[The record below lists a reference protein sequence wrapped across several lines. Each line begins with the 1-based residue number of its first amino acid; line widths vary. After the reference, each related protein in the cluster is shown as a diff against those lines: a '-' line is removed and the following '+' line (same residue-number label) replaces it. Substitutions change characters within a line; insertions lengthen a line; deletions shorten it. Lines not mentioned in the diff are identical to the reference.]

1 MSLIVALSLAVVL
14 GFVGLAIDGGH
25 LYLTRTELQNAADA
39 CALAA
44 SRELTGA
51 GSLSAEQRRRAET
64 LGRDIA
70 RRNRQAFQSAAVDD
84 AQVVVR
90 FGTTLAVGGVWA
102 DADSAPADARHVRC
116 MLERAGITP
125 WFMQVLGFGAQTVRA
140 AATASLVPAQRHCAI
155 PMAVCAPASAGP
167 GLGLVPG
174 QWISGR
180 FNAGGG
186 VTGSFNWVDYT
197 PPAGGASELGELLE
211 GRGQCSLDASVQVG
225 QPGNLGQAAAR
236 AWNTRFG
243 LYQTGQDGPEEAAP
257 DFTGHAYTPVNW
269 PAQSGALGDFL
280 NRRRTH
286 DPYGSTVA
294 DGNALTGLNLSNAY
308 NPASSAQAHRD
319 WGADRRLVV
328 APVVDCGDWAGSQTA
343 TVRDWACVL
352 MLHPIGG
359 PGDEVRLEIVG
370 PASALGSPC
379 GSQGVPGESGGIGAR
394 VPALVQ

>member
-1 MSLIVALSLAVVL
+1 MSLIVALSLVVVL
-14 GFVGLAIDGGH
+14 GFVGLAVDGGH

-51 GSLSAEQRRRAET
+51 GTLSAEQRRRAEA
-64 LGRDIA
+64 LGRDLA
-70 RRNRQAFQSAAVDD
+70 QRNRQAFQAAAVDA
-84 AQVVVR
+84 AQVTVR
-90 FGTTLAVGGVWA
+90 FGSALDAGSVWA

-116 MLERAGITP
+116 TLQRDGITP

-140 AATASLVPAQRHCAI
+140 AATATLVPAQRHCAV
-155 PMAVCAPASAGP
+155 PMAICAKASVGP
-167 GLGLVPG
+167 DFGLVPG

-197 PPAGGASELGELLE
+197 PPSGGASELGELLR

-243 LYQTGQDGPEEAAP
+243 LYQTGQDGPDQATP
-257 DFTGHAYTPVNW
+257 DFTGHAYTPLNW

-280 NRRRTH
+280 SRRRSH
-286 DPYGSTVA
+286 DPYGTSVA
-294 DGNALTGLNLSNAY
+294 AGNALTGLGLSNAY
-308 NPASSAQAHRD
+308 NPVISSTAHQE
-319 WGADRRLVV
+319 WGADRRLVI
-328 APVVDCGDWAGSQTA
+328 APVVDCADWAGSQTA
-343 TVRDWACVL
+343 AVQGWACLL
-352 MLHPIGG
+352 MLHPIAG
-359 PGDEVRLEIVG
+359 PNDDVRLEVVG
-370 PASALGSPC
+370 PAGAFDSPC
-379 GSQGVPGESGGIGAR
+379 GSQGVPGAGNGIGAR

>member
-14 GFVGLAIDGGH
+14 GFIGLAIDGGH

-51 GSLSAEQRRRAET
+51 GSITAEQRRGAET

-70 RRNRQAFQSAAVDD
+70 RRNRQAFQSAAVQD
-84 AQVVVR
+84 AQVAVR
-90 FGTTLAVGGVWA
+90 FGTTLDVGSVWA

-116 MLERAGITP
+116 TLERSGITP
-125 WFMQVLGFGAQTVRA
+125 WFMQVMGFGAQTVRA

-155 PMAVCAPASAGP
+155 PMAVCAPTASGP
-167 GLGLVPG
+167 DFGLVPG

-180 FNAGGG
+180 FSAGGG
-186 VTGSFNWVDYT
+186 VTGSFNWIDYT
-197 PPAGGASELGELLE
+197 PPAGGANELRALLR

-243 LYQTGQDGPEEAAP
+243 LYQTGQDGPEVAAP

-280 NRRRTH
+280 SRRRSH

-294 DGNALTGLNLSNAY
+294 DGNARTGLKLSNAY
-308 NPASSAQAHRD
+308 NPVSSAQAHRD

-328 APVVDCGDWAGSQTA
+328 APVVDCGDWVGSQTA
-343 TVRDWACVL
+343 AVQGWACLL

-359 PGDEVRLEIVG
+359 PGDDVRLEIIG
-370 PASALGSPC
+370 PAGAVGSPC
-379 GSQGVPGESGGIGAR
+379 GSQGVPGEAGGIGAR

>member
-14 GFVGLAIDGGH
+14 GFVGLALDGGH

-51 GSLSAEQRRRAET
+51 GTLSLEQRQRAEI
-64 LGRDIA
+64 LGRDMA

-84 AQVVVR
+84 AQILVR
-90 FGTTLAVGGVWA
+90 FGTALDAAGVWA
-102 DADSAPADARHVRC
+102 DASGAPADARLVRC
-116 MLERAGITP
+116 TLERAGITP
-125 WFMQVLGFGAQTVRA
+125 WFMQVLGFGAQAVRA

-155 PMAVCAPASAGP
+155 PMAVCTKGP
-167 GLGLVPG
+167 GAPDFGLVPG

-186 VTGSFNWVDYT
+186 VTGSFNWIDYT
-197 PPAGGASELGELLE
+197 PPAGGASELGELLR

-243 LYQTGQDGPEEAAP
+243 LYQTGQEGPDRAAP
-257 DFTGHAYTPVNW
+257 DFTGHAYTPLNW
-269 PAQSGALGDFL
+269 PAQSQALADFL
-280 NRRRTH
+280 IRRRSH
-286 DPYGSTVA
+286 DPYGSSVA
-294 DGNALTGLNLSNAY
+294 AGNAQTGLSLSAAY
-308 NPASSAQAHRD
+308 DPASTTQTHRD
-319 WGADRRLVV
+319 WGIDRRLVV

-343 TVRDWACVL
+343 TVQGWACLL

-359 PGDEVRLEIVG
+359 PGDDVRLEIVG
-370 PASALGSPC
+370 PAGALGSPC
-379 GSQGVPGESGGIGAR
+379 GSQGVPGDAGGIGAR